1 MGFGETTQ
9 FGAAEDY
16 TDKKASKS
24 IVSKNIERF
33 YLSFFDM
40 RSATV
45 KNTNRFYE
53 YFLIKKEDK
62 CLYHCEGGTNS
73 NIPSDRR
80 LESEVFGELQGLIE
94 DNNLAAF
101 NGHSKRDTALGARMT
116 LKVDYSS
123 KESIFIYCEGSSA
136 TFPFGFSVSVF
147 SDFLEACDEKG
158 EKIEDISEIYVVCPC
173 CKEKVYI
180 GKAWCGNC
188 GADIKQR

>member
-1 MGFGETTQ
+1 MDIVGFFCELGEAREDRLFAVKTALLK
-9 FGAAEDY
+9 FFADKGCYFHVPSHAEEIY
-16 TDKKASKS
+16 NEFTLNKM
-24 IVSKNIERF
+24 I
-33 YLSFFDM
+33 
-40 RSATV
+40 
-45 KNTNRFYE
+45 
-53 YFLIKKEDK
+53 
-62 CLYHCEGGTNS
+62 
-73 NIPSDRR
+73 
-80 LESEVFGELQGLIE
+80 GLWAGR
-94 DNNLAAF
+94 DLAAF